1 MEGQTMD
8 TLSLINVAT
17 WLVPVY
23 AALVTIGGIIG
34 YTKSKSKISLI
45 AGLGSG
51 AALAIAA
58 LQPPVM
64 RFALAAL
71 IAALLLVVFVVR
83 FFKTRA
89 FMPAGLMAI
98 LSGAAST
105 LFILCFFANQTIR

>member
-8 TLSLINVAT
+8 TLSLVNVAT

-34 YTKSKSKISLI
+34 YTQSKSKISLI
-45 AGLGSG
+45 AGIGSG

-58 LQPPVM
+58 LQPPSI

-98 LSGAAST
+98 LSAVASA
-105 LFILCFFANQTIR
+105 LFILGFFANQTIR